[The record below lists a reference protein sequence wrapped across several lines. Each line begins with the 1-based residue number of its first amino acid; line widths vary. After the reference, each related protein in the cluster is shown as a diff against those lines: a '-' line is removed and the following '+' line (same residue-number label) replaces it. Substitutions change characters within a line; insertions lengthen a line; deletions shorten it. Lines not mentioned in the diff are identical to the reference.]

1 MPTCQMIH
9 KAGKLSF
16 LLVCLFLCNAC
27 GSSKEAVFVSGT
39 EGQGEITEE
48 MTDMG
53 AKGEEILIS
62 ETEEENLAN
71 RLVNINTAEIE
82 ELMTL
87 PGIGEVRATAIIDH
101 RRQEGD
107 FEKIEDIMNVKGI
120 KTGIFSKISSLICV
134 K

>member
-16 LLVCLFLCNAC
+16 LLVCLFLCSAC
-27 GSSKEAVFVSGT
+27 GNSREADFVSGT
-39 EGQGEITEE
+39 EEQAEIAEE
-48 MTDMG
+48 MTDREV
-53 AKGEEILIS
+53 AEEEIIIS
-62 ETEEENLAN
+62 ETAEENLAN
-71 RLVNINTAEIE
+71 RLVNINTAGIE

-87 PGIGEVRATAIIDH
+87 PGIGEVRATAIIDY
-101 RRQEGD
+101 RRQEGE
-107 FEKIEDIMNVKGI
+107 FEKIEDVMNVKGI

>member
-1 MPTCQMIH
+1 M
-9 KAGKLSF
+9 
-16 LLVCLFLCNAC
+16 LVE
-27 GSSKEAVFVSGT
+27 SM
-39 EGQGEITEE
+39 EE
-48 MTDMG
+48 KT
-53 AKGEEILIS
+53 
-62 ETEEENLAN
+62 ETEIAEEETDGSATAKELPENG
-71 RLVNINTAEIE
+71 LVNINTAGIE

-101 RRQEGD
+101 RSREGE

>member
-9 KAGKLSF
+9 KAGKLYF

-27 GSSKEAVFVSGT
+27 GNGREAVFVSGT
-39 EGQGEITEE
+39 EEQAEIAEE
-48 MTDMG
+48 MTDREV
-53 AKGEEILIS
+53 AEEEIIIS
-62 ETEEENLAN
+62 ETAEENLAN
-71 RLVNINTAEIE
+71 RLVNINTAGIE

-101 RRQEGD
+101 RRQEGN

>member
-27 GSSKEAVFVSGT
+27 GSGQEAVFVSGT
-39 EGQGEITEE
+39 EMLVESMEE
-48 MTDMG
+48 K
-53 AKGEEILIS
+53 A
-62 ETEEENLAN
+62 ETENAEEETEGSATAKELPGNG
-71 RLVNINTAEIE
+71 LVNINTAGVE

-101 RRQEGD
+101 RSREGE